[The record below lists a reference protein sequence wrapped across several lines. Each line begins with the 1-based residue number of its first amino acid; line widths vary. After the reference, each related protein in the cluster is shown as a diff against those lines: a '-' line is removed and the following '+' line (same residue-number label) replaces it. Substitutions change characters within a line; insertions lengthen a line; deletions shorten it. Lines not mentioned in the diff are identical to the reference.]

1 MMTFKMSEIN
11 QVVVIYDVDP
21 DTGELLGSQEINIPP
36 HTGLP
41 AYTTPKSPPDLTPG
55 MVPVFDLVSGSW
67 SLIEDHRGQI
77 VFSTAS
83 GEPVEISEL
92 GELPEGVT
100 TKVPVDSYQK
110 WDGVNWVDD
119 TEAKHRAEVN
129 SAVELLTRLMRE
141 ANEKIA
147 PLNDAVEIGIE
158 TDEEV
163 TQLTEWKKY
172 RVALSRIDTA
182 TAPDIV
188 WPEIPA

>member
-1 MMTFKMSEIN
+1 MVFVMSDKS
-11 QVVVIYDVDP
+11 QVVSVYHISN
-21 DTGELLGSQEINIPP
+21 DTGELLGSQEITIPP

-41 AYTTPKSPPDLTPG
+41 AYTTQKSPPDLTPG
-55 MVPVFDLVSGSW
+55 MVPVFDLISGSW

-83 GEPVEISEL
+83 GELVEISEL

-119 TEAKHRAEVN
+119 MEAKHQAAVN
-129 SAVELLTRLMRE
+129 SAVELLTRLMHE
-141 ANEKIA
+141 ANTKIA
-147 PLNDAVEIGIE
+147 PLNDAVELGIQ
-158 TDEEV
+158 TDEEI

-172 RVALSRIDTA
+172 RVALSRIDTG

>member
-119 TEAKHRAEVN
+119 TEAKEG
-129 SAVELLTRLMRE
+129 
-141 ANEKIA
+141 ANKQVISSQADSLIKI
-147 PLNDAVEIGIE
+147 
-158 TDEEV
+158 
-163 TQLTEWKKY
+163 
-172 RVALSRIDTA
+172 SRIWADFF
-182 TAPDIV
+182 
-188 WPEIPA
+188 PANTSNQPI

>member
-1 MMTFKMSEIN
+1 MI
-11 QVVVIYDVDP
+11 
-21 DTGELLGSQEINIPP
+21 
-36 HTGLP
+36 
-41 AYTTPKSPPDLTPG
+41 
-55 MVPVFDLVSGSW
+55 
-67 SLIEDHRGQI
+67 
-77 VFSTAS
+77 
-83 GEPVEISEL
+83 
-92 GELPEGVT
+92 
-100 TKVPVDSYQK
+100 SYQEL
-110 WDGVNWVDD
+110 VR
-119 TEAKHRAEVN
+119 TFPKHRAEVN